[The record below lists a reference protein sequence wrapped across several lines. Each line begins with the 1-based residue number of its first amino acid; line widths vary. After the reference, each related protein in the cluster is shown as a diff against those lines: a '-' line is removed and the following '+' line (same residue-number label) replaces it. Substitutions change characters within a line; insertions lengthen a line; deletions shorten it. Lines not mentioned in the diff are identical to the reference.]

1 MKYITYTLKNFREI
15 PFIERINNELK
26 FNIEV
31 VGNILPFKVNN
42 YLINKLINWNNI
54 ETDPV
59 FLMTF
64 PQKEMLSPEHFQMM
78 STLLKRNSEL
88 ADIRRE
94 ANKIRMQ
101 LNPHPASQIQKN
113 VPELNGKKLWGLQH
127 KYRETVLFFPS
138 RGQTCHAY
146 CSFCFRWPQFVGI
159 RKLRLVMREVK
170 QLIEYLKTKPD
181 VTDILITGGDPLIM
195 RTVFLKHIIDELLKA
210 KLPNLINIRIGTKA
224 LSWWPYRFI
233 DSHDAGDLLRLF
245 RKVNRSGKRLA
256 LMTHF
261 NHPNELSTQE
271 VKIAIDRILDT
282 GTVIRSQAPILK
294 NINDSPEIWQKLWT
308 KQVEMGIVPYYMFI
322 ARNTGAQRYFALP
335 LIKAWD
341 VYKKAYKNVSGLS
354 RTVRG
359 PIMSTDPGKIQIL
372 GPVNI
377 GKEKVLCLQF
387 IQARN
392 PDWVDK
398 LFFAEYNETAIWR
411 NELIPA
417 FGEKNFFYERDSR

>member
-1 MKYITYTLKNFREI
+1 MKYISYNLKNFREI
-15 PFIERINNELK
+15 PFFERICSELK

-42 YLINKLINWNNI
+42 YIINKLINWDNT

-64 PQKEMLSPEHFQMM
+64 PQKEMLNPEHFQIM
-78 STLLKRNSEL
+78 STLLKKNSDS

-159 RKLRLVMREVK
+159 RKLRLVMQEVK

-261 NHPNELSTQE
+261 NHPKELSTQE
-271 VKIAIDRILDT
+271 VKIAVDRILDT
-282 GTVIRSQAPILK
+282 GTIIRSQAPILK

-335 LIKAWD
+335 LVKAWD
-341 VYKKAYKNVSGLS
+341 IYKKAYKNVSGLS